1 MISSTECTSVATL
14 SSNIPY
20 AKSEPPRP
28 LKQCISIGSDFSED
42 QFDQNC
48 CFGQLNV
55 MSWLQI
61 VTLWN
66 LVLDALCTFLSL
78 EHIAT
83 YLFAVSTTVSL
94 LCLCSVI
101 NGVQEEKRAMIKFP
115 ALWAGVKLVVLC
127 ALSLTAV
134 AGLTE
139 EHLTH
144 VDFELSLELKLLFC
158 LLPIAAVLLFV
169 QYHLS
174 SRVMELIKLR
184 DELYVIPS
192 SPASKSGGAN
202 GLGSGALSRMR
213 NSLRLHL
220 ENQMR
225 KNHVP
230 TSPIDMQKY

>member
-55 MSWLQI
+55 M
-61 VTLWN
+61 
-66 LVLDALCTFLSL
+66 FLRAGCKYL